1 MPKYTIKISVDGEIS
16 ETEKER
22 LIRVMTKAL
31 RADTRERNAKLKT
44 KVKK

>member
-1 MPKYTIKISVDGEIS
+1 MPKYEIKISVDGDIS
-16 ETEKER
+16 ETEKKR

-31 RADTRERNAKLKT
+31 RADTRERNARLKK